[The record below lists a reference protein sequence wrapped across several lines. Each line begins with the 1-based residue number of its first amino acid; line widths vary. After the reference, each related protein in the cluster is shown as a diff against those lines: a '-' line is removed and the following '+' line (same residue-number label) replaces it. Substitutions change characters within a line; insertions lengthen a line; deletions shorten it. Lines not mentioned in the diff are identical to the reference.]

1 MDILPLDIQN
11 KIWKIYYKDI
21 YQKSLLQIQS
31 IFYKIDN
38 FNENI
43 EDIKKSLRVIRF
55 SNDPQIISTTKKN
68 LKINLRSYNENIIK
82 IINNKTSKI
91 LCNKHDIFLYLIQL
105 VKFQNYYTDIPE
117 KYKLVFAYFN
127 KYCRFQENMFQRLK
141 KSIE

>member
-1 MDILPLDIQN
+1 MDILPLDIQD
-11 KIWKIYYKDI
+11 KIWKIYYRDI

-31 IFYKIDN
+31 IFYEIEN

-43 EDIKKSLRVIRF
+43 ENIKKFLRIIRF
-55 SNDPQIISTTKKN
+55 SKDKHTIDTAKKN
-68 LKINLRSYNENIIK
+68 LKINLETYNENIIDL
-82 IINNKTSKI
+82 INNKSSKI
-91 LCNKHDIFLYLIQL
+91 ICSKKDIFIYLIQL

>member
-1 MDILPLDIQN
+1 MDILPLDIQD
-11 KIWKIYYKDI
+11 KIWKIYYRDI

-31 IFYKIDN
+31 IFYEIEN

-43 EDIKKSLRVIRF
+43 ENIKKFLRIIRF
-55 SNDPQIISTTKKN
+55 SKDKQTIDTTKKN
-68 LKINLRSYNENIIK
+68 LKIILENYNENIIDL
-82 IINNKTSKI
+82 INNKSSKI
-91 LCNKHDIFLYLIQL
+91 ICSKKDIFIYLIQL
-105 VKFQNYYTDIPE
+105 VKFQNYYTEIPQ